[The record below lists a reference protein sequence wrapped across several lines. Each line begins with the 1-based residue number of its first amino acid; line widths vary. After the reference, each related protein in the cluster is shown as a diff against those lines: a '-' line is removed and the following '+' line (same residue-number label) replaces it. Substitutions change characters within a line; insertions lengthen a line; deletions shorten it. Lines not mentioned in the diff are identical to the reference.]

1 MRILINPVKDIRDT
15 YENGDFFKGFILASA
30 YFEFQINQ
38 ILRNFIT
45 DDYRCSLGCKRDM
58 LSKQKL
64 LDELTL
70 EKIRKIVLVRNKLVH
85 PSQKYDEQKRRM
97 QDISLRFRL
106 TGEEKRLLLCFEEC
120 YSKLLKATA
129 NSYPLCDDK

>member
-1 MRILINPVKDIRDT
+1 MRIFLNPVKDIRDA
-15 YENGDFFKGFILASA
+15 YENGDFFKGFILSSV

-38 ILRNFIT
+38 ILRNLIT
-45 DDYRCSLGCKRDM
+45 DDDRCSLGCKLGM

-70 EKIRKIVLVRNKLVH
+70 EKIREIVAVRNKLVH
-85 PSQKYDEQKRRM
+85 PSQKYDDKKRRM
-97 QDISLRFRL
+97 QDISLRSRL
-106 TGEEKRLLLCFEEC
+106 ADEEKRLLLCFEEC

-129 NSYPLCDDK
+129 NSYPLCHDK